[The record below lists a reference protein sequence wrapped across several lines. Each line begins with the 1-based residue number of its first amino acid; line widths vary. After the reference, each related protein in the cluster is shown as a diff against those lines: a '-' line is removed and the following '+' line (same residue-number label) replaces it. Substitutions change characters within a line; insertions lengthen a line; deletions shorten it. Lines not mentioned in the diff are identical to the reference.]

1 VAGADGERGPSRRL
15 LEPGA
20 DVTALLEIENVV
32 KHFPVKGTGRV
43 VHAVNGVS
51 LTVKP
56 GETLGI
62 VGESGCGKS
71 TLGRLA
77 LRLIEPDRGRVLFDG
92 EDLLALSGGALR
104 AKRREMQ
111 IVFQDPYASL
121 DPRQSIADILAEPLK
136 IHGLGSRGER
146 RARVALLLKQVGLP
160 DDAARRYPHEFSGG
174 QRQRIGIA
182 RAVALEPKLI
192 VADEPVSALD
202 VSIQAQILNLLVD
215 LKRAL
220 GLSYIFISH
229 DLAVVEYISDRVAV
243 MYLGHIVETG
253 TAADL
258 YAAPAHPYTQA
269 LISAIPEPDPDRP
282 RQRIVLGGDVPNP
295 EQPPP
300 GCPFHPRCPK
310 AQAICSIEMPP
321 ATNVGT
327 EARPHMVRCHMY

>member
-1 VAGADGERGPSRRL
+1 MTPL
-15 LEPGA
+15 LA
-20 DVTALLEIENVV
+20 IEDVV
-32 KHFPVKGTGRV
+32 KHFPVKGTGRS

-51 LTVKP
+51 LELRR

-77 LRLIEPDRGRVLFDG
+77 LRLIEPDRGRIRFEG
-92 EDLLALSGGALR
+92 TDLRELSARDLR

-121 DPRQSIADILAEPLK
+121 DPRQSVADILAEPLT
-136 IHGLGSRGER
+136 IHRLGGRAER
-146 RARVALLLKQVGLP
+146 RERVLSLLRQVGLP
-160 DDAARRYPHEFSGG
+160 EDAATRYPHEFSGG

-182 RAVALEPKLI
+182 RAIALEPKLI

-202 VSIQAQILNLLVD
+202 ASIQSQILNLLVD

-220 GLSYIFISH
+220 GLSYVFISH

-253 TAADL
+253 AAADL

-269 LISAIPEPDPDRP
+269 LISAIPEPDPDRL
-282 RQRIVLGGDVPNP
+282 RQRTVLSGDVPNP
-295 EQPPP
+295 EHPPT

-310 AQAICSIEMPP
+310 AMPVCSAEMPP
-321 ATNVGT
+321 AKDLGSA
-327 EARPHMVRCHMY
+327 ERPHLVRCHLY

>member
-1 VAGADGERGPSRRL
+1 
-15 LEPGA
+15 
-20 DVTALLEIENVV
+20 VTALLALQDVV
-32 KHFPVKGTGRV
+32 KHFPVKGSGRV

-51 LTVKP
+51 LDLLR

-77 LRLIEPDRGRVLFDG
+77 LRLIEPDRGEVRFEG
-92 EDLLALSGGALR
+92 ENLRALSAAALR

-121 DPRQSIADILAEPLK
+121 DPRQSVADILAEPLK
-136 IHGLGSRGER
+136 IHARGNARSRRE
-146 RARVALLLKQVGLP
+146 RVAELLRQVGLP
-160 DDAARRYPHEFSGG
+160 ADAARRYPHEFSGG

-182 RAVALEPKLI
+182 RAIALEPKLI

-202 VSIQAQILNLLVD
+202 VSIQSQILNLLVD
-215 LKRAL
+215 LRRAL
-220 GLSYIFISH
+220 ELSYIFISH

-253 TAADL
+253 AAADL

-282 RQRIVLGGDVPNP
+282 RQRMVLGGDVPNP
-295 EQPPP
+295 ERPPT

-310 AQAICSIEMPP
+310 AMPICSAEMPL
-321 ATNVGT
+321 AKNLGT
-327 EARPHMVRCHMY
+327 AERPHEVRCHLY

>member
-1 VAGADGERGPSRRL
+1 VRR
-15 LEPGA
+15 
-20 DVTALLEIENVV
+20 
-32 KHFPVKGTGRV
+32 
-43 VHAVNGVS
+43 
-51 LTVKP
+51 

-77 LRLIEPDRGRVLFDG
+77 LRLIEADSGEIRFEG
-92 EDLLALSGGALR
+92 EDLRALSSRALR

-121 DPRQSIADILAEPLK
+121 DPRQSVGDILAEPLK
-136 IHGLGSRGER
+136 IHRLANGAGRRER
-146 RARVALLLKQVGLP
+146 VKKLLDQVGLSQ
-160 DDAARRYPHEFSGG
+160 DAARRYPHEFSGG

-182 RAVALEPKLI
+182 RAIALKPKLI

-202 VSIQAQILNLLVD
+202 VSIRSQILNLLVD

-220 GLSYIFISH
+220 NLSYVFISH
-229 DLAVVEYISDRVAV
+229 DLAVVEYISDRVVV

-258 YAAPAHPYTQA
+258 YAAPKHPYTQA
-269 LISAIPEPDPDRP
+269 LISAILEPDPERP
-282 RQRIVLGGDVPNP
+282 RQRLVLGGDVPNP
-295 EQPPP
+295 ERPPS

-310 AQAICSIEMPP
+310 AMPVCSMEMP
-321 ATNVGT
+321 AAKNLGSD
-327 EARPHMVRCHMY
+327 ERPHLVRCHLY

>member
-1 VAGADGERGPSRRL
+1 VLESGALVTPL
-15 LEPGA
+15 LQLNE
-20 DVTALLEIENVV
+20 VV
-32 KHFPVKGTGRV
+32 KHFPVKGTNRV

-51 LTVKP
+51 LTVRR

-62 VGESGCGKS
+62 VGESGCGKT

-77 LRLIEPDRGRVLFDG
+77 LRLIEADSGEIRFEG
-92 EDLLALSGGALR
+92 EDLRTLSPRALR

-121 DPRQSIADILAEPLK
+121 DPRQSVGDILAEPLK
-136 IHGLGSRGER
+136 IHGLANGSGRRER
-146 RARVALLLKQVGLP
+146 IKKLLDQVGLSQ
-160 DDAARRYPHEFSGG
+160 DAARRYPHEFSGG

-182 RAVALEPKLI
+182 RAIALQPKLI

-202 VSIQAQILNLLVD
+202 VSIRSQILNLLVD

-220 GLSYIFISH
+220 NLSYVFISH
-229 DLAVVEYISDRVAV
+229 DLAVVEYISDRVVV

-258 YAAPAHPYTQA
+258 YAAPKHPYTQA
-269 LISAIPEPDPDRP
+269 LISAILEPDPERP
-282 RQRIVLGGDVPNP
+282 HRRLVLGGDVPNP
-295 EQPPP
+295 ERPPS

-310 AQAICSIEMPP
+310 AMPVCSMEMPS
-321 ATNVGT
+321 AKNLGSD
-327 EARPHMVRCHMY
+327 ERPHLVRCHLY

>member
-1 VAGADGERGPSRRL
+1 MTRL
-15 LEPGA
+15 LE
-20 DVTALLEIENVV
+20 LEEVV
-32 KHFPVKGTGRV
+32 KHFPVEGKRTA

-51 LTVKP
+51 LSLDP

-62 VGESGCGKS
+62 VGESGCGKT

-77 LRLIEPDRGRVLFDG
+77 LRLIEPDRGRILFEG
-92 EDLLALSGGALR
+92 EDLLRLPRAALR

-121 DPRQSIADILAEPLK
+121 DPRQSVEDILAEPLK
-136 IHGLGSRGER
+136 IHRLGDAAARRER
-146 RARVALLLKQVGLP
+146 VRRLLRQVGLP
-160 DDAARRYPHEFSGG
+160 EDAARRYPHEFSGG

-182 RAVALEPKLI
+182 RAIALEPKLI

-202 VSIQAQILNLLVD
+202 VSIQSQILNLLVD

-220 GLSYIFISH
+220 NLSYIFISH

-253 TAADL
+253 AAADL

-269 LISAIPEPDPDRP
+269 LISAIPEPDPDPDPNRP

-295 EQPPP
+295 EHPPT

-310 AQAICSIEMPP
+310 AMPVCAAEMP
-321 ATNVGT
+321 AAKNLGG
-327 EARPHMVRCHMY
+327 EQRPHLVRCHLY

>member
-1 VAGADGERGPSRRL
+1 
-15 LEPGA
+15 
-20 DVTALLEIENVV
+20 VTALLALQDVV
-32 KHFPVKGTGRV
+32 KHFPVKGSGRV

-51 LTVKP
+51 LDLLR

-62 VGESGCGKS
+62 VGESGCGRS

-77 LRLIEPDRGRVLFDG
+77 LRLIEPDRGEVRFEG
-92 EDLLALSGGALR
+92 ENLRALSAAALR

-121 DPRQSIADILAEPLK
+121 DPRQSVADILAEPLK
-136 IHGLGSRGER
+136 IHARGNASSRRE
-146 RARVALLLKQVGLP
+146 RVAELLRQVGLP
-160 DDAARRYPHEFSGG
+160 ADAARRYPHEFSGG

-182 RAVALEPKLI
+182 RAIALEPKLI

-202 VSIQAQILNLLVD
+202 VSIQSQILNLLVD

-253 TAADL
+253 AAADL

-269 LISAIPEPDPDRP
+269 LISAIPEPDPERP
-282 RQRIVLGGDVPNP
+282 RQRMVLGGDVPNP
-295 EQPPP
+295 EQPPT

-310 AQAICSIEMPP
+310 SMPICSAEMPP
-321 ATNVGT
+321 AKNLGT
-327 EARPHMVRCHMY
+327 PERPHEVRCHLY

>member
-1 VAGADGERGPSRRL
+1 
-15 LEPGA
+15 
-20 DVTALLEIENVV
+20 VTALLELNHVV
-32 KHFPVKGTGRV
+32 KHFPVNGTNRV

-51 LTVKP
+51 LTVRR

-77 LRLIEPDRGRVLFDG
+77 LRLIEADSGEIRFEG
-92 EDLLALSGGALR
+92 EDLRALSSRALR
-104 AKRREMQ
+104 TKRREMQ

-121 DPRQSIADILAEPLK
+121 DPRQSVGDILAEPLK
-136 IHGLGSRGER
+136 IHRLANGAGRRER
-146 RARVALLLKQVGLP
+146 VKKLLDQVGLSQ
-160 DDAARRYPHEFSGG
+160 DAARRYPHEFSGG

-182 RAVALEPKLI
+182 RAIALEPKLI

-202 VSIQAQILNLLVD
+202 VSIRSQILNLLVD

-220 GLSYIFISH
+220 NLSYVFISH
-229 DLAVVEYISDRVAV
+229 DLAVVEYISDRVVV

-258 YAAPAHPYTQA
+258 YAAPKHPYTQA
-269 LISAIPEPDPDRP
+269 LISAILEPDPERP
-282 RQRIVLGGDVPNP
+282 RQRLVLGGDVPNP
-295 EQPPP
+295 ERPPS

-310 AQAICSIEMPP
+310 AMPVCSMEMPS
-321 ATNVGT
+321 AKNLGSD
-327 EARPHMVRCHMY
+327 ERPHLVRCHLY

>member
-1 VAGADGERGPSRRL
+1 M
-15 LEPGA
+15 
-20 DVTALLEIENVV
+20 TALLALQDVV
-32 KHFPVKGTGRV
+32 KHFPVKGSGRV

-51 LTVKP
+51 LDLLR

-77 LRLIEPDRGRVLFDG
+77 LRLIEPDRGEVRFEG
-92 EDLLALSGGALR
+92 ENLRALSAAALR

-121 DPRQSIADILAEPLK
+121 DPRQSVADILAEPLK
-136 IHGLGSRGER
+136 IHARGNARSRRE
-146 RARVALLLKQVGLP
+146 RVAELLRQVGLP
-160 DDAARRYPHEFSGG
+160 ADAARRYPHEFSGG

-182 RAVALEPKLI
+182 RAIALEPKLI

-202 VSIQAQILNLLVD
+202 VSIQSQILNLLLD

-253 TAADL
+253 AAADL

-282 RQRIVLGGDVPNP
+282 RQRMVLGGDVPNP
-295 EQPPP
+295 ERPPT

-310 AQAICSIEMPP
+310 AMPICSAEMPP
-321 ATNVGT
+321 AKNLGT
-327 EARPHMVRCHMY
+327 AERPHEVRCHLY

>member
-1 VAGADGERGPSRRL
+1 M
-15 LEPGA
+15 
-20 DVTALLEIENVV
+20 TALLELEDVV
-32 KHFPVKGTGRV
+32 KHFPVKGTGRAV
-43 VHAVNGVS
+43 QAVNGVS
-51 LTVKP
+51 LALER

-77 LRLIEPDRGRVLFDG
+77 LRLIEPDRGQIRFDG
-92 EDLLALSGGALR
+92 ENLLALSDRALR

-121 DPRQSIADILAEPLK
+121 DPRQPVANILAEPLK
-136 IHGLGSRGER
+136 IHGLGDSASRGER
-146 RARVALLLKQVGLP
+146 VIRLLQQVGLP
-160 DDAARRYPHEFSGG
+160 ENAAHRYPHEFSGG

-182 RAVALEPKLI
+182 RAIALEPKLI

-202 VSIQAQILNLLVD
+202 VSIRSQILNLLVD

-243 MYLGHIVETG
+243 MYLGHFVETG

-269 LISAIPEPDPDRP
+269 LISAILEPDPERP
-282 RQRIVLGGDVPNP
+282 RQRIVIGGDVPNP
-295 EQPPP
+295 EHPPS

-310 AQAICSIEMPP
+310 AMPVCSAEMPR
-321 ATNVGT
+321 ARNLGT
-327 EARPHMVRCHMY
+327 EVRPHVVRCHLY

>member
-1 VAGADGERGPSRRL
+1 MSPL
-15 LEPGA
+15 LQVE
-20 DVTALLEIENVV
+20 DVV

-51 LTVKP
+51 IEVKR

-77 LRLIEPDRGRVLFDG
+77 LRLIEADSGKVRFEG
-92 EDLLALSGGALR
+92 EELSRLSGAALR
-104 AKRREMQ
+104 ARRREMQ

-121 DPRQSIADILAEPLK
+121 DPRQSVADILAEPFA
-136 IHGLGSRGER
+136 IHGVGTRRERGEFV
-146 RARVALLLKQVGLP
+146 ARLLQRVGLP
-160 DDAARRYPHEFSGG
+160 EDAARRFPHEFSGG

-182 RAVALEPKLI
+182 RAIALEPKLI

-202 VSIQAQILNLLVD
+202 VSIRSQILNLLVD

-220 GLSYIFISH
+220 GLSYVFISH

-253 TAADL
+253 SAAEL
-258 YAAPAHPYTQA
+258 YANPAHPYTQA
-269 LISAIPEPDPDRP
+269 LISAILEPDPERP

-295 EQPPP
+295 ERPPT

-310 AQAICSIEMPP
+310 AQAICAVEMPP
-321 ATNVGT
+321 AKNLGT
-327 EARPHMVRCHMY
+327 EERPHLVRCHMY

>member
-1 VAGADGERGPSRRL
+1 MIDL
-15 LEPGA
+15 LE
-20 DVTALLEIENVV
+20 LEEVV
-32 KHFPVKGTGRV
+32 KHFPVKGKRTV
-43 VHAVNGVS
+43 VHAVNGVTLS
-51 LTVKP
+51 LRR

-77 LRLIEPDRGRVLFDG
+77 LRLIEADRGQIRFEG
-92 EDLLALSGGALR
+92 EDLRAHPPRALR

-111 IVFQDPYASL
+111 MVFQDPYASL

-136 IHGLGSRGER
+136 IHGLGSGAQR
-146 RARVALLLKQVGLP
+146 RERVARLLEQVGLP
-160 DDAARRYPHEFSGG
+160 PDAARHYPHEFSGG

-182 RAVALEPKLI
+182 RAIALEPKLI

-202 VSIQAQILNLLVD
+202 VSIQSQILNLLVD

-243 MYLGHIVETG
+243 MYLGYIVETG

-269 LISAIPEPDPDRP
+269 LISAIPEPDPERP

-295 EQPPP
+295 EHPPS

-310 AQAICSIEMPP
+310 ALPVCSAEMPQ
-321 ATNVGT
+321 AKNLGT
-327 EARPHMVRCHMY
+327 AERPHVVRCHLY

>member
-1 VAGADGERGPSRRL
+1 M
-15 LEPGA
+15 
-20 DVTALLEIENVV
+20 TALLELEEVV
-32 KHFPVKGTGRV
+32 KHFPVKGKGTV
-43 VHAVNGVS
+43 VHAVNGVTLALHHS
-51 LTVKP
+51 
-56 GETLGI
+56 ETLGI

-77 LRLIEPDRGRVLFDG
+77 LRLIEADRGGIRFEG
-92 EDLLALSGGALR
+92 EDLRALSGAALR

-111 IVFQDPYASL
+111 MVFQDPYASL

-136 IHGLGSRGER
+136 IHGIENGAKRRER
-146 RARVALLLKQVGLP
+146 VQNLLDKVGLP
-160 DDAARRYPHEFSGG
+160 PDAARRYPHEFSGG

-182 RAVALEPKLI
+182 RAIALEPKLI

-202 VSIQAQILNLLVD
+202 VSIQSQILNLLVD
-215 LKRAL
+215 LRRAL
-220 GLSYIFISH
+220 RLSYIFISH

-243 MYLGHIVETG
+243 MYLGYIVETG

-282 RQRIVLGGDVPNP
+282 RRRLVLGGDVPNP
-295 EQPPP
+295 ERPPP

-310 AQAICSIEMPP
+310 AMPVCSAEMPP
-321 ATNVGT
+321 AKNLGT
-327 EARPHMVRCHMY
+327 DARPHVVRCHLY

>member
-1 VAGADGERGPSRRL
+1 VTPL
-15 LEPGA
+15 LEL
-20 DVTALLEIENVV
+20 TEVV

-51 LTVKP
+51 LTVRR

-77 LRLIEPDRGRVLFDG
+77 LRLIEADSGDIRFDG
-92 EDLLALSGGALR
+92 ENLRALSPRALR

-121 DPRQSIADILAEPLK
+121 DPRQSVGDILAEPLK
-136 IHGLGSRGER
+136 IHGLATGTGRRER
-146 RARVALLLKQVGLP
+146 VRKLLEQVGLSQ
-160 DDAARRYPHEFSGG
+160 DAARRYPHEFSGG

-182 RAVALEPKLI
+182 RAIALEPKLI

-202 VSIQAQILNLLVD
+202 VSIRSQILNLLVD
-215 LKRAL
+215 LRRAL
-220 GLSYIFISH
+220 SLSYVFISH
-229 DLAVVEYISDRVAV
+229 DLAVVEYISDRVVV
-243 MYLGHIVETG
+243 MYLGHIVESG
-253 TAADL
+253 MAADL

-269 LISAIPEPDPDRP
+269 LISAIPEPDPERP
-282 RQRIVLGGDVPNP
+282 RQRLVLGGDVPNP
-295 EQPPP
+295 ERPPT

-310 AQAICSIEMPP
+310 AMAVCSTEMPP
-321 ATNVGT
+321 PKNLGSA
-327 EARPHMVRCHMY
+327 ERPHLVRCHLY